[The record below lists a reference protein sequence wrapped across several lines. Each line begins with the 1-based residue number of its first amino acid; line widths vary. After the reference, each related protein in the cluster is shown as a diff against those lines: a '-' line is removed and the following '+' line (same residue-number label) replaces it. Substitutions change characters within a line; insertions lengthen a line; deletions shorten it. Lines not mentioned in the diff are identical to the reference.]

1 MRIATATRAS
11 AVVVLALA
19 GALLAGCTPPPANTF
34 RYSQV
39 RGRPFAVTEGAVV
52 TAHQKLYTFGG
63 FDDRKPCCTETDRAF
78 MYDPATDSWHELAR
92 MPHRG
97 VSHAGT
103 TTDGTDIYYAGGYI
117 PNADWTAQVF
127 GTREV
132 WRYNVATDDY
142 TRMPDLPVERA
153 AGALKYLRGH
163 LYYFGGTNRARTV
176 DAGDH
181 WVLNLNHLELGWQRR
196 ASLPNPRHHLGSA
209 VVGGLVYAIG
219 GDHHHDANS
228 VQQDEVDA
236 YDPATDTWHRVASL
250 PTPRSHIAGATFALD
265 GRIVVAGGE
274 HPTYSSLHDV
284 LAYNPAT
291 NHWDRLTS
299 LPFSRGSG
307 VASRYKHGFFYIGGA
322 YAVRST
328 WRAVVDS

>member
-153 AGALKYLRGH
+153 AGAL
-163 LYYFGGTNRARTV
+163 
-176 DAGDH
+176 
-181 WVLNLNHLELGWQRR
+181 
-196 ASLPNPRHHLGSA
+196 
-209 VVGGLVYAIG
+209 
-219 GDHHHDANS
+219 
-228 VQQDEVDA
+228 
-236 YDPATDTWHRVASL
+236 
-250 PTPRSHIAGATFALD
+250 
-265 GRIVVAGGE
+265 
-274 HPTYSSLHDV
+274 
-284 LAYNPAT
+284 
-291 NHWDRLTS
+291 
-299 LPFSRGSG
+299 
-307 VASRYKHGFFYIGGA
+307 
-322 YAVRST
+322 
-328 WRAVVDS
+328 